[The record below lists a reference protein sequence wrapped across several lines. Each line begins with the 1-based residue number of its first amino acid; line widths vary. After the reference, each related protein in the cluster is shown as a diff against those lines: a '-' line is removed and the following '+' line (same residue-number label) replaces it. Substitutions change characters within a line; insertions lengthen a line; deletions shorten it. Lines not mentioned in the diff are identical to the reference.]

1 MKHPAWYARVAAAL
15 AAGALTLSACS
26 SGSDSDDDGG
36 DGGGGGGLPAV
47 ASPQDVIKKTTE
59 ALDGKKVRM
68 VLLSDANALQQ
79 SWASRAQLMFE
90 NTGIDF
96 EYTVSNY
103 DNQVLAQQVQ
113 TVIDQKADA
122 LMLQNSDVSGLAT
135 LIQKAQ
141 DAGIYVIVL
150 NLGSNAQSDAFIGPN
165 WDQMAADL
173 ADRASEDCAGKDSK
187 KVAIITGFGADTGSV
202 LFEEGATRAFEDN
215 GMEIVATQPGQYDP
229 SKAGSIARTILQAP
243 RHLCVRRQL
252 GRHDAR
258 RLEGGQRRGQVR
270 LGRRLHDR
278 LERGGLPGDR
288 RGHAD
293 RGRELR
299 RRHADGRLGGGH
311 HEVPAAVGCEGRLLP
326 DCHVHGHHD
335 HRQDELPGPRGL
347 LRHAARLGLLTV
359 LQHPPARS
367 KKAKTCHVTRTS

>member
-229 SKAGSIARTILQAP
+229 SKAGSIARTILQQHPDICAFAGNWDGMM
-243 RHLCVRRQL
+243 L
-252 GRHDAR
+252 GVSKVVNDAGKSGSVGVYTTDSSVGACQAIG
-258 RLEGGQRRGQVR
+258 EGTLTAAVNY
-270 LGRRLHDR
+270 
-278 LERGGLPGDR
+278 
-288 RGHAD
+288 
-293 RGRELR
+293 
-299 RRHADGRLGGGH
+299 GGGTQMGDSAAAITKYLLQSG
-311 HEVPAAVGCEGRLLP
+311 VKAGSSRTATFMGTTIIDKTNYQDPAACYDTP
-326 DCHVHGHHD
+326 
-335 HRQDELPGPRGL
+335 PGWG
-347 LRHAARLGLLTV
+347 
-359 LQHPPARS
+359 S
-367 KKAKTCHVTRTS
+367 